1 MATVVELSTVEGF
14 ILDDPIAGV
23 LDNVEY
29 TLGGNSFADI
39 TSSLITASVSRGK
52 NRDLDRYSAGMASIV
67 LNNED
72 RKFDPLYTAGPLY
85 NQLVPRR
92 EIRITTDGERVFTGT
107 VDDYNLDYVPKPRSK
122 AEIAASDDL
131 SLLSRQ
137 LLSGFNPS
145 SQLTGARVTAVLDD
159 ANVLWPTD
167 RRDVDT
173 GQSTLGTGIFDGNAL
188 EYLQQVDGSEQGAL
202 FVGKSGDL
210 VFRDRLDFTPTSTS
224 VVEFADDGTG
234 IPYQRVQVNY
244 GIELLYN
251 NVEVTSP
258 AGTAIANNQRSRTAY
273 GVSSYEVATL
283 VDSQDQLDNLAD
295 FLVSKYADPEY
306 RISGFA
312 INLDGISSGQK
323 ASVLGLELGDVVKI
337 TFTPNAT
344 GNAIVQFGQVIRLDH
359 EIEQTRHDVVLGL
372 ASVDWTFLVLDDAI
386 FGTMDSNNALAF

>member
-1 MATVVELSTVEGF
+1 MATVVQLSTVEGF
-14 ILDDPIAGV
+14 ILDDPVAGV
-23 LDNVEY
+23 LDNLLY

-372 ASVDWTFLVLDDAI
+372 ASVDWTFLVLDDAL

>member
-1 MATVVELSTVEGF
+1 
-14 ILDDPIAGV
+14 
-23 LDNVEY
+23 
-29 TLGGNSFADI
+29 
-39 TSSLITASVSRGK
+39 
-52 NRDLDRYSAGMASIV
+52 MASIV

-188 EYLQQVDGSEQGAL
+188 EYLQQVDASEQGAL

-273 GVSSYEVATL
+273 GVSSHEVATL

-312 INLDGISSGQK
+312 INLDGISSAQR

-337 TFTPNAT
+337 TFTPNSL
-344 GNAIVQFGQVIRLDH
+344 GDPIVQYGQVIRLDH

>member
-1 MATVVELSTVEGF
+1 MATVVQLSTVEGF
-14 ILDDPIAGV
+14 ILDDPVAGV
-23 LDNVEY
+23 LDNLLY

-344 GNAIVQFGQVIRLDH
+344 GNAIAQFGQVIRLDH

-372 ASVDWTFLVLDDAI
+372 ASVDWTFLVLDDAL

>member
-23 LDNVEY
+23 LDNVVY
-29 TLGGNSFADI
+29 TLGGETFADI

-52 NRDLDRYSAGMASIV
+52 NRDLDRYSAGIASIV

-85 NQLVPRR
+85 GQLVPRR
-92 EIRITTDGERVFTGT
+92 EIRVTVDGERVFTGT

-131 SLLSRQ
+131 SVLSRQ

-159 ANVLWPTD
+159 ANVSWPTD
-167 RRDVDT
+167 RRSVDT

-188 EYLQQVDGSEQGAL
+188 EYLQQVDASEQGAL

-251 NVEVTSP
+251 NVTVTSP

-273 GVSSYEVATL
+273 GVSSYDLPTL

-312 INLDGISSGQK
+312 INLDSVSAGQK

-337 TFTPNAT
+337 TFTPNSI
-344 GNAIVQFGQVIRLDH
+344 GDPIVQYGQVIRLDH
-359 EIEQTRHDVVLGL
+359 EIEQTRHDLILGL
-372 ASVDWTFLVLDDAI
+372 ASVDWTFLVLDDAL

>member
-1 MATVVELSTVEGF
+1 MLLYTLGGTSFATRVKKIVE
-14 ILDDPIAGV
+14 DAR
-23 LDNVEY
+23 DNLLY

-312 INLDGISSGQK
+312 INLDGISSAQR

-337 TFTPNAT
+337 TFTPNSL
-344 GNAIVQFGQVIRLDH
+344 GDPIVQYGQVIRLDH
-359 EIEQTRHDVVLGL
+359 EIEQTRHDLILGL
-372 ASVDWTFLVLDDAI
+372 ASVDWTFLVLDDVL

>member
-1 MATVVELSTVEGF
+1 MATVVQLSTVEGF
-14 ILDDPIAGV
+14 ILDDPVAGV
-23 LDNVEY
+23 LDNLEY

-92 EIRITTDGERVFTGT
+92 EIRITTDGERVFTGA
-107 VDDYNLDYVPKPRSK
+107 VDDYNLDYIQKPRSK

-131 SLLSRQ
+131 SKLSRQ
-137 LLSGFNPS
+137 LLDGFNPS

-159 ANVLWPTD
+159 ANVSWPVD
-167 RRDVDT
+167 LRDVDT
-173 GQSTLGTGIFDGNAL
+173 GQSTLGTGIFSGNAL
-188 EYLQQVDGSEQGAL
+188 EYLQQVDASEQGAL
-202 FVGKSGDL
+202 FVGKTGDL
-210 VFRDRLDFTPTSTS
+210 TFRDRLDFTPTSTS

>member
-52 NRDLDRYSAGMASIV
+52 NRDLDRYSSGVASIV

-173 GQSTLGTGIFDGNAL
+173 GQSALGTGIFDGNAL

-251 NVEVTSP
+251 NVTVTSA
-258 AGTAIANNQRSRTAY
+258 AGTAIANNQRSRSAH
-273 GVSSYEVATL
+273 GVSSYEIETL
-283 VDSQDQLDNLAD
+283 VDSQAQLDNLAD
-295 FLVSKYADPEY
+295 FLVSKYSDPEY

-312 INLDGISSGQK
+312 INLDSISTGQK

-337 TFTPNAT
+337 TFTPNSI
-344 GNAIVQFGQVIRLDH
+344 GDPIVQFGQVIQLAH
-359 EIEQTRHDVVLGL
+359 EIDQTRHDLVLGL
-372 ASVDWTFLVLDDAI
+372 ASVDWTFLVLDDAV

>member
-202 FVGKSGDL
+202 FIGKSGDL

>member
-173 GQSTLGTGIFDGNAL
+173 GQSALGTGIFDGNAL

>member
-14 ILDDPIAGV
+14 ILDDPVAGV
-23 LDNVEY
+23 LDNVLY

-52 NRDLDRYSAGMASIV
+52 NRDLDRYSAGIASII

-92 EIRITTDGERVFTGT
+92 EIRISKDGERVFTGT

-137 LLSGFNPS
+137 VLSGFNPS

-159 ANVLWPTD
+159 ANVLWSTD
-167 RRDVDT
+167 KRSVDT

-188 EYLQQVDGSEQGAL
+188 EYLQQVDASEQGAL
-202 FVGKSGDL
+202 FVGKNGDL
-210 VFRDRLDFTPTSTS
+210 TFRDRLDFTPTSGS

-244 GIELLYN
+244 GIETLYN

-273 GVSSYEVATL
+273 GVSSYGLATL

-312 INLDGISSGQK
+312 INLDGISSAQR

-337 TFTPNAT
+337 TFTPNSL
-344 GNAIVQFGQVIRLDH
+344 GDPIVQYGQVIRLDH
-359 EIEQTRHDVVLGL
+359 EIEQTRHDLILGL
-372 ASVDWTFLVLDDAI
+372 ASVDWTFLVLDDVL